1 MIPVSLAQAL
11 RALFATAFREA
22 LPIILAA
29 VIVFAFFG
37 GLYFAA
43 LYFLPDLGP
52 LGGGP

>member
-1 MIPVSLAQAL
+1 VIPVSLAQGL
-11 RALFATAFREA
+11 RALLATAFREA

-43 LYFLPDLGP
+43 LCLLPDLGP
-52 LGGGP
+52 LGGAP

>member
-1 MIPVSLAQAL
+1 MIPLSLGQAL
-11 RALFATAFREA
+11 RRLAVTAFHSA